1 MVQSPTTIRSGWDS
15 IRGAQRTPRVAYR
28 RWPQPSWPGGYQNRV
43 GGARRGS
50 GRWRE
55 LPARSFLPGGARWR
69 RCNACNSTTFVSWH
83 SWCRRASRTHT
94 LAGGAAMTP
103 RVLIVDDE
111 VDSCWLVAFV
121 LRRDPNLALAG
132 EATDGEMALSLVSQ
146 ERPDVVVTDI
156 KMPRLDGLE
165 ATRRIK
171 REWPDTK
178 VLVLTHLT
186 DDHTRREAFEKGAD
200 AFLNKRDMASA
211 LVPAIWDACG

>member
-1 MVQSPTTIRSGWDS
+1 M
-15 IRGAQRTPRVAYR
+15 
-28 RWPQPSWPGGYQNRV
+28 
-43 GGARRGS
+43 ARAGCS
-50 GRWRE
+50 HIPH
-55 LPARSFLPGGARWR
+55 LPD
-69 RCNACNSTTFVSWH
+69 
-83 SWCRRASRTHT
+83 
-94 LAGGAAMTP
+94 GGAAMTP
-103 RVLIVDDE
+103 APRVLIADDT

-132 EATDGEMALSLVSQ
+132 EATDGEMAVSLVRQ
-146 ERPDVVVTDI
+146 ERPDVVVTDV

-211 LVPAIWDACG
+211 LVPAIWDACPAERPRPA

>member
-1 MVQSPTTIRSGWDS
+1 
-15 IRGAQRTPRVAYR
+15 
-28 RWPQPSWPGGYQNRV
+28 
-43 GGARRGS
+43 
-50 GRWRE
+50 
-55 LPARSFLPGGARWR
+55 
-69 RCNACNSTTFVSWH
+69 
-83 SWCRRASRTHT
+83 
-94 LAGGAAMTP
+94 MTP

-146 ERPDVVVTDI
+146 ERPDVVVMDI
-156 KMPRLDGLE
+156 RMRRLDGLE

-171 REWPDTK
+171 SEGPDTK

-186 DDHTRREAFEKGAD
+186 DDDTRREAFEKGAD

-211 LVPAIWDACG
+211 LVPAIWDACEPERPRSGSARSL